1 MPRLLFILLYI
12 GICPVL
18 WAQSFDLISVRK
30 KNGRIIKTF
39 TAGSRIVFETRA
51 GNYVEGLVEVIRNDS
66 VLTRVYDIRPV
77 MTAYGF
83 TVADTI
89 STSVVKLHYGDIKRI
104 KVFER
109 HRFIR
114 GKMDRLLMYG
124 GAGYFVLNVINPAIF
139 GRPVTSKKNVRTLGL
154 SAGAFAAG
162 VIIKK
167 YFYVNRFSRNRH
179 KIVYIDVR

>member
-1 MPRLLFILLYI
+1 MPRLLLIALFIQFYSGLS
-12 GICPVL
+12 
-18 WAQSFDLISVRK
+18 AQSFDLISVRK

-39 TAGSRIVFETRA
+39 TAGSRMVFETGE
-51 GNYVEGLVEVIRNDS
+51 GNYIEGLVEAIRNDS
-66 VLTRVYDIRPV
+66 LLTRIYDIRIV

-89 STSVVKLHYGDIKRI
+89 STSVVKLHYREIKRI

-124 GAGYFVLNVINPAIF
+124 GAGYFALNVINPSISNQS
-139 GRPVTSKKNVRTLGL
+139 VTSKENLRTLGF
-154 SAGAFAAG
+154 SAGAFG
-162 VIIKK
+162 LGLIIKK
-167 YFYVNRFSRNRH
+167 YFYVNRFNRKRH
-179 KIVYIDVR
+179 RIIYIDVQ